1 MALTSLVSYT
11 PTPSLKKKKK
21 GLKQTK
27 LPKSPCS
34 SSNLNIWEVEAGRI
48 TVSSRLVYTV
58 SSKFKASQSYT
69 MR

>member
-11 PTPSLKKKKK
+11 PTPSLKKKK

-27 LPKSPCS
+27 LPKSPYS